1 MKTKPR
7 QTRPTRERKTPKQ
20 RREELLN
27 VAVRVAQKEG
37 VKNLTYRM
45 LTGRYTVSRSL
56 WFYYF
61 PTLRVLRNAV
71 TRAISGMATYKVG
84 LSFTADVELDYVVG
98 AKSKK
103 DAKQMVLGWY
113 RNGVPDFPIAGIRVA
128 NAQGTTITVND
139 EEEEDDDA

>member
-1 MKTKPR
+1 
-7 QTRPTRERKTPKQ
+7 
-20 RREELLN
+20 
-27 VAVRVAQKEG
+27 V
-37 VKNLTYRM
+37 
-45 LTGRYTVSRSL
+45 
-56 WFYYF
+56 
-61 PTLRVLRNAV
+61 
-71 TRAISGMATYKVG
+71 
-84 LSFTADVELDYVVG
+84 